1 MYTVRMLCLK
11 RTCVRIRYAYILH
24 NVLVCIDIYGFA
36 RWRGLPFECLCYM
49 GLKGFL
55 TSLFCRWQTRATQLL
70 MPTMLCAQMSTVGV
84 INWWPTQSPV
94 YHTDRPPKLTAP
106 EMISRSRDMVGAH
119 QNLNASRDLT
129 TPLSGM
135 FAIHGLAL
143 ATVNVPIKFEVSNSS
158 HYEDKKGDTKCRKCG
173 GLG

>member
-1 MYTVRMLCLK
+1 
-11 RTCVRIRYAYILH
+11 
-24 NVLVCIDIYGFA
+24 
-36 RWRGLPFECLCYM
+36 
-49 GLKGFL
+49 
-55 TSLFCRWQTRATQLL
+55 
-70 MPTMLCAQMSTVGV
+70 
-84 INWWPTQSPV
+84 
-94 YHTDRPPKLTAP
+94 
-106 EMISRSRDMVGAH
+106 MVGAH